1 MIRFLLMITF
11 AVPTLVVIRAA
22 IGDGI
27 ETHESFCASIVA
39 AMFSQ
44 IWIGIIEK

>member
-11 AVPTLVVIRAA
+11 SVPPLFVIRAA

-27 ETHESFCASIVA
+27 EMPGSFFASIVA

-44 IWIGIIEK
+44 IWIWSIDK

>member
-11 AVPTLVVIRAA
+11 SVPPLFVIRAA
-22 IGDGI
+22 LGDGI
-27 ETHESFCASIVA
+27 EMPESLFAAIVA

-44 IWIGIIEK
+44 IWIGSIDK

>member
-1 MIRFLLMITF
+1 MIRLLLMITF
-11 AVPTLVVIRAA
+11 SVPPLFVIRAA

-27 ETHESFCASIVA
+27 EVHESLFASIVA

-44 IWIGIIEK
+44 IWIGSIEK